1 LPAGAEE
8 AAMTRPEMI
17 GAAAA
22 AVVSSRLGGG
32 ALAPLPADVTPQ
44 DEAEA
49 YRAQLAA
56 HGILSSSGYGP
67 RAGWKIGCTT
77 KVMQA
82 YLGVDSPCAGG
93 MFLARLWRDAHT
105 FTVPTP
111 RRLGAEAEIAVRIAD
126 DLPGRVGGYQVADV
140 TDAVAACMA
149 AIEVVEDRYAD
160 FATLGVP
167 TLIADDFFHHS
178 AVLGREIEGFDPRRL
193 REATAR
199 LMVNGEE
206 KGSGHGS
213 DVMGEPLEALR
224 WLANGAV
231 KWGAPLRAGDI
242 VLLGSLVQVYWAS
255 AGDGIVAGN
264 DVLGDVAVTFVGA

>member
-1 LPAGAEE
+1 
-8 AAMTRPEMI
+8 MT

-22 AVVSSRLGGG
+22 AVVVSRLGGG

-93 MFLARLWRDAHT
+93 MFLARLWRGSHT
-105 FTVPTP
+105 FTVPTR
-111 RRLGAEAEIAVRIAD
+111 RRLGAEAEIAVRMAD
-126 DLPGRVGGYQVADV
+126 DLPGRAGGYRVGDVAG
-140 TDAVAACMA
+140 AVAACMA

-167 TLIADDFFHHS
+167 TLITDDFFHYA
-178 AVLGREIEGFDPRRL
+178 AVLGREVEGFDPRRL
-193 REATAR
+193 REVKAR
-199 LMVNGEE
+199 LMVNDEE
-206 KGSGHGS
+206 QGSGHGS
-213 DVMGEPLEALR
+213 DVMGEPLEALC

-231 KWGAPLRAGDI
+231 EWGAPLRAGEI
-242 VLLGSLVQVYWAS
+242 VLLGSMVQVYWAG
-255 AGDGIVAGN
+255 AGDAIVASN
-264 DVLGDVAVTFVGA
+264 DVLGDVTVTFVQA